1 MFSKKEHGFTLVE
14 MIVTISIMLMVAGG
28 GIAAFINFNDKQ
40 TVQVAVKD
48 LQTLL
53 RAAQTKAKVGENA
66 EGCRTDY
73 LPTVLSL
80 RSYRVNVDEDTNTAI
95 LSAVCTDQKFPPY
108 GRIEYIERSRINFDS
123 NVSAR
128 IQGGG
133 NLDVEFL
140 TLLGGVDGAGIVEIS
155 RLGNYVYEFEITP
168 GGEIREGQFQ

>member
-1 MFSKKEHGFTLVE
+1 MFVKKEFGFTLIE
-14 MIVTISIMLMVAGG
+14 MIVTIGIMLMLAGG
-28 GIAAFINFNDKQ
+28 GIAAFIRFNDKQ
-40 TVQVAVKD
+40 TVQVAVND

-66 EGCRTDY
+66 ESCRTNF

-80 RSYRVNVDEDTNTAI
+80 RSYRVNLDEDTNTAI
-95 LSAVCTDQKFPPY
+95 LSAVCTDGKFPPY

-133 NLDVEFL
+133 SLDVEFL
-140 TLLGGVDGAGIVEIS
+140 SLLGGVDGAGIVEVS
-155 RLGNYVYEFEITP
+155 RLGAYTYDFEISS
-168 GGEIREGQFQ
+168 GGEIREGAFQ